1 MKYRYWIVAVIFS
14 FSILS
19 CNNYLDIN
27 DDPNVAT
34 EAPLDGL
41 VHRITYQTP
50 HNVYRIAASYTN
62 YYVQYFASP
71 NQASPIDTYD
81 EVDFSN
87 RWADLYDVMTD
98 AYDLI
103 RFAQDIGANNHIAI
117 GKLMMAVNLAMA
129 TDSWGSVPYSAGF
142 SGDLIQLPYDPAE
155 QVYKAIQ
162 NLVDDAI
169 ERINTG
175 MDSAVPSA
183 DKDLIYAGNMQQWLK
198 LAYGLKSRYLNRF
211 SGTSKE
217 DLAGVLEALE
227 DGLTGNEDDAELTH
241 FDVRNPWAQVAIN
254 NDLLLLDGWI
264 SEQFVDAMNGT
275 TFGVIDPR
283 LPIITEPFEENGKLV
298 FRGTPNGAG
307 RRGDGTIQEEV
318 YLETSGFYSSE
329 DAPLFLFTFAEQK
342 FIEAEASFRIG
353 DVARA
358 RSAFELAI
366 RANMEKLGV
375 HDTDVENYLE
385 EKYPDRDSV
394 TLEVIMEEK
403 YLAMFLHPE
412 TWNDARRFDYQYT
425 DFELPVNAIIPN
437 YIRRI
442 AYPDSEKSRNGNNV
456 PSIGGL
462 SDRVYWDE

>member
-142 SGDLIQLPYDPAE
+142 SGDLIQLPYDPDE

-175 MDSAVPSA
+175 MDSSVPSA

-329 DAPLFLFTFAEQK
+329 
-342 FIEAEASFRIG
+342 
-353 DVARA
+353 
-358 RSAFELAI
+358 
-366 RANMEKLGV
+366 
-375 HDTDVENYLE
+375 
-385 EKYPDRDSV
+385 
-394 TLEVIMEEK
+394 
-403 YLAMFLHPE
+403 
-412 TWNDARRFDYQYT
+412 
-425 DFELPVNAIIPN
+425 
-437 YIRRI
+437 
-442 AYPDSEKSRNGNNV
+442 
-456 PSIGGL
+456 
-462 SDRVYWDE
+462 

>member
-103 RFAQDIGANNHIAI
+103 RFAQDIGASNHIAI

-175 MDSAVPSA
+175 MDSSVPSA
-183 DKDLIYAGNMQQWLK
+183 DKGLIYAGNMQQWLK

>member
-103 RFAQDIGANNHIAI
+103 RFAQDIGASNHIAI

-175 MDSAVPSA
+175 MDSSVPSA

>member
-175 MDSAVPSA
+175 MDSSVPSA